1 MQITSTTTA
10 NLPVSNPVANRSS
23 LLTASTAQVKQ
34 SALRPSLA
42 RVRKHYQHSGN
53 VDLKALQAQILAHW
67 PSLPHKGSKVS
78 QVEKLLLRL
87 VDLQVLD
94 IKSITAKQL
103 LSALHQCKIN
113 LKITTVIT
121 ALSTLRAEVSP
132 QNQQWFN
139 DHWQKVSHKI
149 GKTKLA
155 LAQLV
160 KVLRKE
166 GCPEMTPSEMRRALL
181 NIGEDICIAT
191 LCHALALLHTS
202 VTTEQVDRVK
212 TLWQQVAEGNSH
224 KMDQLITLILL
235 LDFQHL
241 PMTSVELKMALAQA
255 NIAISD
261 DMIRNAQAIAR
272 TQVTPQQQS
281 WFDAHWPTTFGDTW
295 GDILENLL
303 HKQGRPLITPPQL
316 WLLLVNANAKVSFS
330 AVRHAMSA
338 DRTVHNATLNQEQI
352 QSILGRWQ
360 ALAATGSMTQV
371 RRLGTL
377 LLEGF
382 APGEIKLALRSAGIS
397 ASHVA
402 MGLAMAAV
410 NTTLTHA
417 EVTWFKTGWA
427 RLSHPPQVSVQG
439 RLVKLLSQPECSLDL
454 TQSKLQRLLWEVDV
468 DVCISTLSHI
478 LRATGRHPAGA
489 TLSASNDPEKDT
501 QLEAVLEMALDMAQ
515 DYHPGSERQQEG
527 R

>member
-1 MQITSTTTA
+1 MHITSTTTA
-10 NLPVSNPVANRSS
+10 SALASNSVAARSS
-23 LLTASTAQVKQ
+23 QLTAMTAQVQQ

-42 RVRKHYQHSGN
+42 RMRRHYQHNGN
-53 VDLKALQAQILAHW
+53 ADLKALQAQILAHW
-67 PSLPHKGSKVS
+67 PSLSHKGSKVS
-78 QVEKLLLRL
+78 QMEKLLFRL

-103 LSALHQCKIN
+103 LSVLHDCKIN
-113 LKITTVIT
+113 IKITTVMT

-160 KVLRKE
+160 EVLREE
-166 GCPEMTPSEMRRALL
+166 GCPEMTPSEMRRVML

-191 LCHALALLHTS
+191 LCQAIALLHTV
-202 VTTEQVDRVK
+202 VTAEQVERVK
-212 TLWQQVAEGNSH
+212 MLWQQVADGNSH

-235 LDFQHL
+235 LDYQRT
-241 PMTSVELKMALAQA
+241 PMTSIELKMALAQA
-255 NIAISD
+255 HIAISD

-272 TQVTPQQQS
+272 TQVTPQQQV
-281 WFDAHWPTTFGDTW
+281 WFDTHWSTTFGDTW

-316 WLLLVNANAKVSFS
+316 WLLLVNAKVKVSFS

-338 DRTVHNATLNQEQI
+338 DRATNDATLTPEQI
-352 QSILGRWQ
+352 QSILNRWQ

-377 LLEGF
+377 LLQGMT
-382 APGEIKLALRSAGIS
+382 PGELKLALRSAGIS

-417 EVTWFKTGWA
+417 EVTWFKTSWA
-427 RLSHPPQVSVQG
+427 TLSRPPQVSVQG
-439 RLVKLLSQPECSLDL
+439 RLIMLLSQPECPPDL
-454 TQSKLQRLLWEVDV
+454 PQSKLQRLLWEVDV

-478 LRATGRHPAGA
+478 LRAAGRHPAGGSLPVPVDQA
-489 TLSASNDPEKDT
+489 KDT

-515 DYHPGSERQQEG
+515 DYIPGSVRQQEAS
-527 R
+527 

>member
-1 MQITSTTTA
+1 MHITSTTTA
-10 NLPVSNPVANRSS
+10 NVSAAHTVTSRPSQ
-23 LLTASTAQVKQ
+23 LTAKTAQVQQ
-34 SALRPSLA
+34 SVLRPSLS

-53 VDLKALQAQILAHW
+53 TDLKALQAEMLAHW
-67 PSLPHKGSKVS
+67 PSLPRKGSKVS
-78 QVEKLLLRL
+78 QMEKLLSRL

-103 LSALHQCKIN
+103 LSVLHDCKIN
-113 LKITTVIT
+113 IKITTVIT

-160 KVLRKE
+160 EALRKE

-202 VTTEQVDRVK
+202 VTKEQVERIK
-212 TLWQQVAEGNSH
+212 TLWQQVADGNSH

-235 LDFQHL
+235 LDYQRR
-241 PMTSVELKMALAQA
+241 PMTTVELKMALAEA
-255 NIAISD
+255 EIAISD

-272 TQVTPQQQS
+272 TQVTPQQQA
-281 WFDAHWPTTFGDTW
+281 WFDAHWSTTFGDTW

-316 WLLLVNANAKVSFS
+316 WLLLVNANVKVSFS

-338 DRTVHNATLNQEQI
+338 DRTVHNATLNREQI
-352 QSILGRWQ
+352 QSILNRWQ
-360 ALAATGSMTQV
+360 ALAATGSITQV

-377 LLEGF
+377 LLEGIT
-382 APGEIKLALRSAGIS
+382 PGELKLALRSAGIS

-417 EVTWFKTGWA
+417 EVTWFKTSWA
-427 RLSHPPQVSVQG
+427 TLSRPPQVSIQG
-439 RLVKLLSQPECSLDL
+439 RLIMLLSQPECPPDL

-478 LRATGRHPAGA
+478 LRAAGRHPGA
-489 TLSASNDPEKDT
+489 TLPASLDQGKDT

-515 DYHPGSERQQEG
+515 DYPPDSERQQEG

>member
-1 MQITSTTTA
+1 MHITSTTTA
-10 NLPVSNPVANRSS
+10 NASASTPAVTRSS
-23 LLTASTAQVKQ
+23 QLTARTAQVQQ
-34 SALRPSLA
+34 SALRPSLS
-42 RVRKHYQHSGN
+42 RVRKHYPRNGN
-53 VDLKALQAQILAHW
+53 ADLKALQAQIQAHW
-67 PSLPHKGSKVS
+67 PTLPRKGSKVS
-78 QVEKLLLRL
+78 QMEKLLFRL

-94 IKSITAKQL
+94 IQTITAKQL
-103 LSALHQCKIN
+103 ISVLHACKIN
-113 LKITTVIT
+113 IKITTVIT

-139 DHWQKVSHKI
+139 AHWQKVSHKI

-160 KVLRKE
+160 EVLREE

-202 VTTEQVDRVK
+202 VTAEQVERVK
-212 TLWQQVAEGNSH
+212 TLWQQVADGNSH

-235 LDFQHL
+235 LDYQRR
-241 PMTSVELKMALAQA
+241 PMTSVELKMALARA
-255 NIAISD
+255 EIAISD

-272 TQVTPQQQS
+272 TQVTPQQQA
-281 WFDAHWPTTFGDTW
+281 WFDTHWSTTFGDTW

-303 HKQGRPLITPPQL
+303 HRQGRPVLTPPQL
-316 WLLLVNANAKVSFS
+316 WLLLVNAKVKVSFS

-338 DRTVHNATLNQEQI
+338 DRAVHNATLTAQQI
-352 QSILGRWQ
+352 QSILDRWQ

-377 LLEGF
+377 LLEGI
-382 APGEIKLALRSAGIS
+382 APGELKLALRSAGIS

-410 NTTLTHA
+410 NTTITPDL
-417 EVTWFKTGWA
+417 VTWFKTRWA
-427 RLSHPPQVSVQG
+427 TLSHPPQVSVQG
-439 RLVKLLSQPECSLDL
+439 RLIMLLRQPECPPDL

-468 DVCISTLSHI
+468 DVCISTLTHI
-478 LRATGRHPAGA
+478 LRAAGRHPAGGMLA
-489 TLSASNDPEKDT
+489 ASIEPGKDT

-515 DYHPGSERQQEG
+515 DYLPASERQQETD
-527 R
+527 